1 MLEFFIVAFF
11 SFLFICLLPLIILVI
26 LPSELIQEK
35 VSDEVLVEP
44 SESFTVREL
53 IYRLAMGMPVSSG
66 VRSGDYPDH
75 DQDFDDVLPTEDP
88 DFDLADYA
96 TLKNDLA
103 DRERQRKI
111 DMEKAYKEKL
121 EKEKTPDPAPDPAQ

>member
-1 MLEFFIVAFF
+1 MFVTAYNF
-11 SFLFICLLPLIILVI
+11 SN
-26 LPSELIQEK
+26 LPSGLIQEK

-88 DFDLADYA
+88 DFDYA

>member
-1 MLEFFIVAFF
+1 MFVTAYNFNNVSLEV
-11 SFLFICLLPLIILVI
+11 V
-26 LPSELIQEK
+26 QEK
-35 VSDEVLVEP
+35 VSNEILVEP

-66 VRSGDYPDH
+66 VRSGDYPDQ

-96 TLKNDLA
+96 NLRNDIAERDVKRKA
-103 DRERQRKI
+103 D
-111 DMEKAYKEKL
+111 MVKAYREKL
-121 EKEKTPDPAPDPAQ
+121 EREKTPDPAPDPAQ

>member
-1 MLEFFIVAFF
+1 MFVTAYNF
-11 SFLFICLLPLIILVI
+11 SN

-96 TLKNDLA
+96 QMTEELRSKY
-103 DRERQRKI
+103 QVKVQ
-111 DMEKAYKEKL
+111 EKKEP
-121 EKEKTPDPAPDPAQ
+121 EKPKEEPKAEPVSTFEQSS

>member
-1 MLEFFIVAFF
+1 MFVTAYNFNNV
-11 SFLFICLLPLIILVI
+11 SSKVV
-26 LPSELIQEK
+26 QEK

-66 VRSGDYPDH
+66 LRSGDFPDQ

-96 TLKNDLA
+96 TLRGDLA
-103 DRERQRKI
+103 DRERQRKS

-121 EKEKTPDPAPDPAQ
+121 EKEKEKKPDPDPAPDPAQ

>member
-1 MLEFFIVAFF
+1 MFITAYNF
-11 SFLFICLLPLIILVI
+11 SNV
-26 LPSELIQEK
+26 SSKVVQEK
-35 VSDEVLVEP
+35 VSDEILVEP

-96 TLKNDLA
+96 ALSDGLA
-103 DRERQRKI
+103 ERERQRKI

-121 EKEKTPDPAPDPAQ
+121 EKEKEKEKKPDPDPAPGPAE

>member
-1 MLEFFIVAFF
+1 MFVTAYNFNNI
-11 SFLFICLLPLIILVI
+11 S
-26 LPSELIQEK
+26 SEVVQEK

-66 VRSGDYPDH
+66 LRSGDYPDT

-88 DFDLADYA
+88 DFDLADYDA
-96 TLKNDLA
+96 LRNDLA
-103 DRERQRKI
+103 EREHQRKI
-111 DMEKAYKEKL
+111 EMEKAYKEKL

>member
-1 MLEFFIVAFF
+1 MFVTAYNFNNISSKV
-11 SFLFICLLPLIILVI
+11 V
-26 LPSELIQEK
+26 QEK
-35 VSDEVLVEP
+35 VSDEILVEP

-66 VRSGDYPDH
+66 VRSGGYPDQ

-96 TLKNDLA
+96 TLAGDLA
-103 DRERQRKI
+103 DRERQRKL

-121 EKEKTPDPAPDPAQ
+121 EKEKEKKPDPDPAE

>member
-1 MLEFFIVAFF
+1 MFVTAYNF
-11 SFLFICLLPLIILVI
+11 SN

-66 VRSGDYPDH
+66 VRPDH

>member
-1 MLEFFIVAFF
+1 MFITAYNYTD
-11 SFLFICLLPLIILVI
+11 LP
-26 LPSELIQEK
+26 EK
-35 VSDEVLVEP
+35 VVQEEVSEEMLVEP
-44 SESFTVREL
+44 SDAYTIREL

-66 VRSGDYPDH
+66 PNSGEYPDK
-75 DQDFDDVLPTEDP
+75 DQDFDDDLPTERG

>member
-1 MLEFFIVAFF
+1 MFVTAYNF
-11 SFLFICLLPLIILVI
+11 SN

-66 VRSGDYPDH
+66 
-75 DQDFDDVLPTEDP
+75 FDPVIIPIMTKILMMYYLQRTRISIW
-88 DFDLADYA
+88 LI
-96 TLKNDLA
+96 TLH
-103 DRERQRKI
+103 
-111 DMEKAYKEKL
+111 
-121 EKEKTPDPAPDPAQ
+121 

>member
-1 MLEFFIVAFF
+1 MFVTAYNFNNISSKV
-11 SFLFICLLPLIILVI
+11 V
-26 LPSELIQEK
+26 QEK

-66 VRSGDYPDH
+66 VRSGDYPDT
-75 DQDFDDVLPTEDP
+75 DQDFDDVLPTDDP
-88 DFDLADYA
+88 DFDLADYDA
-96 TLKNDLA
+96 LRNDLA

-121 EKEKTPDPAPDPAQ
+121 EKEKGEKPAPDPAPDPAQ

>member
-1 MLEFFIVAFF
+1 MFVTAYNF
-11 SFLFICLLPLIILVI
+11 SNV
-26 LPSELIQEK
+26 SSKVVQEK

-88 DFDLADYA
+88 DFDLSDYA
-96 TLKNDLA
+96 TLTGDLA
-103 DRERQRKI
+103 DRERQRKL
-111 DMEKAYKEKL
+111 DMEKAYREKL
-121 EKEKTPDPAPDPAQ
+121 EKEKNPDPDPAPDPAQ

>member
-1 MLEFFIVAFF
+1 MFITAYNF
-11 SFLFICLLPLIILVI
+11 SNV
-26 LPSELIQEK
+26 SSKVVQEK
-35 VSDEVLVEP
+35 VSDEILVEP

-66 VRSGDYPDH
+66 LRSGDYPDI

-96 TLKNDLA
+96 GLRDGLA
-103 DRERQRKI
+103 ERERQRKI

-121 EKEKTPDPAPDPAQ
+121 EKEKKPDPAPTPDPAPDPAE

>member
-1 MLEFFIVAFF
+1 MFVTAYNF
-11 SFLFICLLPLIILVI
+11 SN

-103 DRERQRKI
+103 DERQRKI

>member
-1 MLEFFIVAFF
+1 MFVTAYNF
-11 SFLFICLLPLIILVI
+11 SN

-75 DQDFDDVLPTEDP
+75 TKILMMYYLQRTRISIWLI
-88 DFDLADYA
+88 
-96 TLKNDLA
+96 TLH
-103 DRERQRKI
+103 
-111 DMEKAYKEKL
+111 
-121 EKEKTPDPAPDPAQ
+121 

>member
-1 MLEFFIVAFF
+1 MFITAYNFANV
-11 SFLFICLLPLIILVI
+11 SSKVV
-26 LPSELIQEK
+26 QEK

-53 IYRLAMGMPVSSG
+53 IYRLAMGMPVSSCL
-66 VRSGDYPDH
+66 RSGDYPDT

-96 TLKNDLA
+96 ALRNGLA
-103 DRERQRKI
+103 ERERQRKI
-111 DMEKAYKEKL
+111 EMEKAYKEKL
-121 EKEKTPDPAPDPAQ
+121 EKEKTPDPAPGPAPDPAPDPAE

>member
-1 MLEFFIVAFF
+1 MFVTAYNF
-11 SFLFICLLPLIILVI
+11 SNV
-26 LPSELIQEK
+26 SSKVVQEK

-66 VRSGDYPDH
+66 LRSGDYPDH
-75 DQDFDDVLPTEDP
+75 DQDFEDVLP

-96 TLKNDLA
+96 TLRGDLA
-103 DRERQRKI
+103 DRERQRKS
-111 DMEKAYKEKL
+111 DMEKAYREKL
-121 EKEKTPDPAPDPAQ
+121 EKEKTPDPAPDPVE

>member
-1 MLEFFIVAFF
+1 MFVTAYNFNNV
-11 SFLFICLLPLIILVI
+11 SSKVV
-26 LPSELIQEK
+26 QEK

-53 IYRLAMGMPVSSG
+53 IYCLAMGMPVSSG
-66 VRSGDYPDH
+66 VRSGDYPDQ

-88 DFDLADYA
+88 DFDLSDYA
-96 TLKNDLA
+96 ALRDDFA

-111 DMEKAYKEKL
+111 DMEKAYREKL
-121 EKEKTPDPAPDPAQ
+121 EKEKENKPDPDPDPDLSE

>member
-1 MLEFFIVAFF
+1 MFVTAYNF
-11 SFLFICLLPLIILVI
+11 SNV
-26 LPSELIQEK
+26 SSKVVQEK

-53 IYRLAMGMPVSSG
+53 IYRLAMGMPVTSG
-66 VRSGDYPDH
+66 VRSGDFPDH

-96 TLKNDLA
+96 TLRDELS
-103 DRERQRKI
+103 DRERQRKA

-121 EKEKTPDPAPDPAQ
+121 EKEKKSAPDPVPDPDPDPSE

>member
-1 MLEFFIVAFF
+1 MFVTAYNFDNVSLEV
-11 SFLFICLLPLIILVI
+11 V
-26 LPSELIQEK
+26 QEK
-35 VSDEVLVEP
+35 VSNEILVEP

-66 VRSGDYPDH
+66 LRSGDYPDT

-96 TLKNDLA
+96 ALRNGLA
-103 DRERQRKI
+103 ERERQRKI
-111 DMEKAYKEKL
+111 EMEKAYKEKL
-121 EKEKTPDPAPDPAQ
+121 EKEKTPDPAPDPAPDLAPDPA

>member
-1 MLEFFIVAFF
+1 MFVTAYNF
-11 SFLFICLLPLIILVI
+11 SDV
-26 LPSELIQEK
+26 SSKVVQEK

-66 VRSGDYPDH
+66 LRSGDYPDH
-75 DQDFDDVLPTEDP
+75 DQDFEDVLPTEDP

-96 TLKNDLA
+96 TLRGDLA
-103 DRERQRKI
+103 DRERQRKS
-111 DMEKAYKEKL
+111 DMEKAYRERL
-121 EKEKTPDPAPDPAQ
+121 EKEKTPDPAPDPVE

>member
-1 MLEFFIVAFF
+1 MFVTAYNFANV
-11 SFLFICLLPLIILVI
+11 SSKVV
-26 LPSELIQEK
+26 QEE
-35 VSDEVLVEP
+35 VSDEILVEP

-66 VRSGDYPDH
+66 LRSGDYPDT

-96 TLKNDLA
+96 TLNNGLA
-103 DRERQRKI
+103 ERERQRKI
-111 DMEKAYKEKL
+111 EMEKAYKEKL
-121 EKEKTPDPAPDPAQ
+121 EKEKTPDPAPDPVPDPAQ

>member
-1 MLEFFIVAFF
+1 MFITAYNFANISSKV
-11 SFLFICLLPLIILVI
+11 V
-26 LPSELIQEK
+26 QEK

-66 VRSGDYPDH
+66 VRSGDYPDR
-75 DQDFDDVLPTEDP
+75 DQDFDDVLPTEAP
-88 DFDLADYA
+88 DFDLSDYA

-103 DRERQRKI
+103 DRERRRKI

-121 EKEKTPDPAPDPAQ
+121 EREKKENPAPDPAE

>member
-1 MLEFFIVAFF
+1 MFITAYNF
-11 SFLFICLLPLIILVI
+11 SNV
-26 LPSELIQEK
+26 SSKVVQEK
-35 VSDEVLVEP
+35 VSDEILVEP

-66 VRSGDYPDH
+66 LRSGDYPDT

-96 TLKNDLA
+96 TLSDGLVE
-103 DRERQRKI
+103 RERQRKI

-121 EKEKTPDPAPDPAQ
+121 EKEKEKEKKPDPAPDPDPAE

>member
-1 MLEFFIVAFF
+1 MFVTAYNFNNISSKV
-11 SFLFICLLPLIILVI
+11 V
-26 LPSELIQEK
+26 QEK

-66 VRSGDYPDH
+66 LRSGDYPDT

-88 DFDLADYA
+88 DFDLVDYA
-96 TLKNDLA
+96 ALRNDLA

-111 DMEKAYKEKL
+111 DMEKAYREKL
-121 EKEKTPDPAPDPAQ
+121 EKEKKLDPDPAPDPAE

>member
-1 MLEFFIVAFF
+1 MFVTAYNF
-11 SFLFICLLPLIILVI
+11 SN

-66 VRSGDYPDH
+66 VRSGDYPDR
-75 DQDFDDVLPTEDP
+75 DQDFGDVLPTEDP

-96 TLKNDLA
+96 TLRGDLA
-103 DRERQRKI
+103 DRERQRKS

-121 EKEKTPDPAPDPAQ
+121 EKEKTPDPAPDPSE

>member
-1 MLEFFIVAFF
+1 MFITAYNFNNV
-11 SFLFICLLPLIILVI
+11 SSKVV
-26 LPSELIQEK
+26 QEK

-66 VRSGDYPDH
+66 LRSGDYPDT

-96 TLKNDLA
+96 TLNNDLA
-103 DRERQRKI
+103 DRERQRKS

-121 EKEKTPDPAPDPAQ
+121 EKEKEKKPDSDPAPDPAQ

>member
-1 MLEFFIVAFF
+1 MFVTAYNF
-11 SFLFICLLPLIILVI
+11 SN

-103 DRERQRKI
+103 DRERQRKLTWKRRI
-111 DMEKAYKEKL
+111 RKSWKRKRL
-121 EKEKTPDPAPDPAQ
+121 PTLLPTLLSNLF

>member
-1 MLEFFIVAFF
+1 MFVTAYNFAKV
-11 SFLFICLLPLIILVI
+11 S
-26 LPSELIQEK
+26 SEVVREK

-44 SESFTVREL
+44 SDSFTVREL

-66 VRSGDYPDH
+66 LRSGDYPDR

-96 TLKNDLA
+96 VLRNDLI
-103 DRERQRKI
+103 DRECQRKI
-111 DMEKAYKEKL
+111 DMEKAYEEKL
-121 EKEKTPDPAPDPAQ
+121 EREKEENPAPDPAE

>member
-1 MLEFFIVAFF
+1 MFVTAYNF
-11 SFLFICLLPLIILVI
+11 SS
-26 LPSELIQEK
+26 LPSEVVQEK
-35 VSDEVLVEP
+35 VSDEILVEP

-66 VRSGDYPDH
+66 PRSGDYPDH

-96 TLKNDLA
+96 TLENDLA

-121 EKEKTPDPAPDPAQ
+121 KKEKEENPAPDPAPDPAQ

>member
-1 MLEFFIVAFF
+1 MFVTAYNFDNISSKV
-11 SFLFICLLPLIILVI
+11 V
-26 LPSELIQEK
+26 QEK

-66 VRSGDYPDH
+66 LRSGDYPDA

-88 DFDLADYA
+88 DFDLSDYA
-96 TLKNDLA
+96 ALKDDLA
-103 DRERQRKI
+103 DRELQRKI

-121 EKEKTPDPAPDPAQ
+121 EKEKEKEKEKKPAPDPAPNPDPDPAE

>member
-1 MLEFFIVAFF
+1 MFVTAYNF
-11 SFLFICLLPLIILVI
+11 SN
-26 LPSELIQEK
+26 LPSELVQEK

-66 VRSGDYPDH
+66 LRSGDYPDH

-103 DRERQRKI
+103 DRECQHKI

-121 EKEKTPDPAPDPAQ
+121 EREKEGNPDPDPAQ

>member
-1 MLEFFIVAFF
+1 MFVTAYNF
-11 SFLFICLLPLIILVI
+11 SN

-53 IYRLAMGMPVSSG
+53 IYRLAMGMPVS
-66 VRSGDYPDH
+66 SGDYPDH